1 MSVIVY
7 AYSANPSEILALKKR
22 YKAISVCQEM
32 VPPPHGVRVHL
43 NTLVEH
49 TLKKPSVVVVT
60 KFSELG
66 DNLVLAN
73 KNAHTIL
80 QKGHLL
86 RVESKNVEFKTP
98 KEFEEYIGEFLAML
112 PETEV
117 SDGRRGPK
125 SKITPRM
132 QELINQAAKQ
142 GMSLRDIEEFL
153 KNSGEFESVPSY
165 KTIGNYL
172 PDSSEE

>member
-7 AYSANPSEILALKKR
+7 AYRANSLEVQALKKR
-22 YKAISVCQEM
+22 YKASRVCQEM
-32 VPPPHGVRVHL
+32 MPPPHGVRVHL
-43 NTLVEH
+43 NTLVEQ

-66 DNLVLAN
+66 DNLILAN
-73 KNAHTIL
+73 KNAQTIL
-80 QKGHLL
+80 QKGHFL

-98 KEFEEYIGEFLAML
+98 KEFEEYIGEFLAMS
-112 PETEV
+112 PDVEV
-117 SDGRRGPK
+117 SDGKRGPK

-142 GMSLRDIEEFL
+142 KMSLRDIEEFL
-153 KNSGEFESVPSY
+153 INSGEFENVPSY

-172 PDSSEE
+172 PDSFEE